1 MIHSVRLITSRKHR
15 NGPTRFIG
23 WADRSIGANP
33 LVTSENVIRKASLFS
48 DSNHAIAFWAGCVA
62 VTIGV
67 LLHIPM
73 FLMGRAVH
81 YKLAGMPMGTGMLIG
96 MGLIIAGTA
105 ATAYGLLPPRQ
116 AHGMHIDEIAPPEDA
131 PLTRAHWVQISIL
144 AVALI
149 IDVMKPATLG
159 FVVPGMRS
167 EYGLTKAGVA
177 VLPFFALM
185 GTTVGSFI
193 WGFLADIY
201 GRRATILLAS
211 VVFMGTS
218 ICGSMP
224 SFAWNIFMCFLMG
237 VGAGGMLPVAYALLA
252 EIMPTRHRGWCLV
265 LVGGIGAIGGYF
277 ATSSLSAWL
286 QPYFGWRIMWLINLP
301 LALILI
307 VVSPLLQESA
317 RFLQS
322 MGRVQEAR
330 ETLARFGISLDRS
343 PARIGSSRFVAPT
356 SSTKSRK
363 LLGLTVALTLTA
375 LCVGFVNFGVLLWLP
390 GSLMREGRSVGAA
403 SELIARS
410 SLIAAPTVVLVSWL
424 YSIWS
429 TKRTL
434 VLAVGVTT
442 LGLVAILLRD
452 VWDLPVLS
460 SPVLPVVLLM
470 VGTSGIISV
479 LLPYS
484 AESYPLRVRGRA
496 TGWVAGFSKGGG
508 LLAQGLGT
516 LALVPAL
523 GLAAGAVALPCL
535 LSIVLLS
542 TLGHETHGRDL
553 RELEEAV

>member
-1 MIHSVRLITSRKHR
+1 L
-15 NGPTRFIG
+15 P
-23 WADRSIGANP
+23 
-33 LVTSENVIRKASLFS
+33 RKASLFS
-48 DSNHAIAFWAGCVA
+48 DTAHAFAFWAGCVA
-62 VTIGV
+62 VTAGV

-73 FLMGRAVH
+73 FLMGRAVQ
-81 YKLAGMPMGTGMLIG
+81 YKLAGMPMDTGMLIG
-96 MGLIIAGTA
+96 MGLIIGGTA
-105 ATAYGLLPPRQ
+105 ATAYGLLPPPRVEG
-116 AHGMHIDEIAPPEDA
+116 ARIDEIAPPEDV
-131 PLTRAHWVQISIL
+131 PLTRAHWVQIIIL
-144 AVALI
+144 AAALI

-159 FVVPGMRS
+159 FVVPGMRD
-167 EYGLTKAGVA
+167 EYGLSAANVA
-177 VLPFFALM
+177 ELPFAALL

-193 WGFLADIY
+193 WGILADLY

-265 LVGGIGAIGGYF
+265 LVGGIGSVGGYF
-277 ATSSLSAWL
+277 ATSALSAWL

-307 VVSPLLQESA
+307 AVSPLLQESA

-322 MGRVQEAR
+322 MGRLQEAR
-330 ETLARFGISLDRS
+330 ETLARFGISVDQAPLRASSAQTFS
-343 PARIGSSRFVAPT
+343 PNPRGKT
-356 SSTKSRK
+356 RK
-363 LLGLTVALTLTA
+363 LLGLTFALTLTA

-390 GSLMREGRSVGAA
+390 GTLMHEGRSVGAA

-410 SLIAAPTVVLVSWL
+410 SLIAAPTVLLVSWL

-434 VLAVGVTT
+434 ILAVAVTT

-452 VWDLPVLS
+452 VKNLPILS
-460 SPVLPVVLLM
+460 DPILSVVLLM

-479 LLPYS
+479 LLPYA
-484 AESYPLRVRGRA
+484 AESYPIRVRGRA

-516 LALVPAL
+516 MALVPAL
-523 GLAAGAVALPCL
+523 GVAAGAVALPCVL
-535 LSIVLLS
+535 AMVLLFA
-542 TLGHETHGRDL
+542 LGHETHDRDL
-553 RELEEAV
+553 RELEELA

>member
-1 MIHSVRLITSRKHR
+1 LKRIDLDQEKNNLH
-15 NGPTRFIG
+15 
-23 WADRSIGANP
+23 
-33 LVTSENVIRKASLFS
+33 RKASLFP
-48 DSNHAIAFWAGCVA
+48 DSRHAFAFWAGCVA
-62 VTIGV
+62 VTVGV
-67 LLHIPM
+67 LLHVPM

-81 YKLAGMPMGTGMLIG
+81 YKLAGMPMDTGMLIG
-96 MGLIIAGTA
+96 MGLIVAGTA
-105 ATAYGLLPPRQ
+105 ATAYGLLPPRRTD
-116 AHGMHIDEIAPPEDA
+116 AHKFDEISPPEDA
-131 PLTRAHWVQISIL
+131 PLTRAHWVQIIIL
-144 AVALI
+144 AAALI

-159 FVVPGMRS
+159 FVVPGMGA
-167 EYGLTKAGVA
+167 EYGLGSASVA
-177 VLPFFALM
+177 VLPFAALL

-193 WGFLADIY
+193 WGVLADLY

-211 VVFMGTS
+211 VIFMGTS

-237 VGAGGMLPVAYALLA
+237 VGAGGLLPVAYALLA

-265 LVGGIGAIGGYF
+265 LVGGIGSVGGYF
-277 ATSSLSAWL
+277 ATSALSALL

-307 VVSPLLQESA
+307 AVSPLLQESA

-322 MGRVQEAR
+322 MGRLQEAR
-330 ETLARFGISLDRS
+330 ETLARFGISVQQIS
-343 PARIGSSRFVAPT
+343 AHA
-356 SSTKSRK
+356 SSTRPMASDSSAKFRK
-363 LLGLTVALTLTA
+363 LLGLTCALTLTA

-390 GSLMREGRSVGAA
+390 GSLMHEGRSVGAA

-434 VLAVGVTT
+434 VIAVGVTT

-452 VWDLPVLS
+452 LKDMPVLS
-460 SPVLPVVLLM
+460 SPIVAVVLLM

-479 LLPYS
+479 ILPYS

-496 TGWVAGFSKGGG
+496 TGWVAGFSKAGG

-523 GLAAGAVALPCL
+523 GITAGAVAVPCL
-535 LSIVLLS
+535 LAIVLLS

-553 RELEEAV
+553 RELEQVT

>member
-1 MIHSVRLITSRKHR
+1 M
-15 NGPTRFIG
+15 
-23 WADRSIGANP
+23 D
-33 LVTSENVIRKASLFS
+33 
-48 DSNHAIAFWAGCVA
+48 
-62 VTIGV
+62 
-67 LLHIPM
+67 
-73 FLMGRAVH
+73 
-81 YKLAGMPMGTGMLIG
+81 TGMLVG
-96 MGLIIAGTA
+96 MGLIIGGTC
-105 ATAYGLLPPRQ
+105 ATAYGLLPPRRTHDVQ
-116 AHGMHIDEIAPPEDA
+116 IDEIAPPEDA
-131 PLTRAHWVQISIL
+131 PLTRAHWVQIIIL
-144 AVALI
+144 ATALI

-159 FVVPGMRS
+159 FVVPGMGF
-167 EYGLTKAGVA
+167 EYGLRASAVA
-177 VLPFFALM
+177 VLPFVALL

-193 WGFLADIY
+193 WGVLADLY

-277 ATSSLSAWL
+277 ATSALSAWL
-286 QPYFGWRIMWLINLP
+286 QPFFGWRIMWLINLP

-307 VVSPLLQESA
+307 AVSPLLQESA

-322 MGRVQEAR
+322 MGRMQEAR
-330 ETLARFGISLDRS
+330 ETLARFGISMEQL
-343 PARIGSSRFVAPT
+343 PARASSYRPDATIPAVR
-356 SSTKSRK
+356 SRK
-363 LLGLTVALTLTA
+363 LLGLTFALTLTA

-434 VLAVGVTT
+434 VLTVGVTT
-442 LGLVAILLRD
+442 LGLIAILLRD
-452 VWDLPVLS
+452 LKNAPFLS

-523 GLAAGAVALPCL
+523 GVAAGAVAIPCL
-535 LSIVLLS
+535 LAIVLLS
-542 TLGHETHGRDL
+542 ALGYETHDRDL
-553 RELEEAV
+553 RDLEEVA

>member
-1 MIHSVRLITSRKHR
+1 VNFDALRKFCATLPGATVDIKWGADECHCVGGKMFAVFGIDRKKAGNVSFKCEPSRFLELTDIP
-15 NGPTRFIG
+15 G
-23 WADRSIGANP
+23 
-33 LVTSENVIRKASLFS
+33 VIPA
-48 DSNHAIAFWAGCVA
+48 
-62 VTIGV
+62 
-67 LLHIPM
+67 P
-73 FLMGRAVH
+73 
-81 YKLAGMPMGTGMLIG
+81 YLA
-96 MGLIIAGTA
+96 
-105 ATAYGLLPPRQ
+105 
-116 AHGMHIDEIAPPEDA
+116 
-131 PLTRAHWVQISIL
+131 RAHWVQIIIL
-144 AVALI
+144 ATALI

-159 FVVPGMRS
+159 FVVPGMGF
-167 EYGLTKAGVA
+167 EYGLRASAVA
-177 VLPFFALM
+177 VLPFVALL

-193 WGFLADIY
+193 WGVLADLY

-277 ATSSLSAWL
+277 ATSALSAWL
-286 QPYFGWRIMWLINLP
+286 QPFFGWRIMWLINLP

-307 VVSPLLQESA
+307 AVSPLLQESA

-322 MGRVQEAR
+322 MGRMQEAR
-330 ETLARFGISLDRS
+330 ETLARFGISMEQL
-343 PARIGSSRFVAPT
+343 PARASSYRPDATIPAVR
-356 SSTKSRK
+356 SRK
-363 LLGLTVALTLTA
+363 LLGLTFALTLTA

-434 VLAVGVTT
+434 VLTVGVTT
-442 LGLVAILLRD
+442 LGLIAILLRD
-452 VWDLPVLS
+452 LKNAPFLS

-523 GLAAGAVALPCL
+523 GVAAGAVAIPCL
-535 LSIVLLS
+535 LAIVLLS
-542 TLGHETHGRDL
+542 ALGYETHDRDL
-553 RELEEAV
+553 RDLEEVA

>member
-1 MIHSVRLITSRKHR
+1 VTRK
-15 NGPTRFIG
+15 G
-23 WADRSIGANP
+23 
-33 LVTSENVIRKASLFS
+33 SLFF
-48 DSNHAIAFWAGCVA
+48 DSRHALAFWAGCTA

-73 FLMGRAVH
+73 FLMGREVH

-96 MGLIIAGTA
+96 MGLIIGGTG
-105 ATAYGLLPPRQ
+105 ATAYGLLPPRRTARMQ
-116 AHGMHIDEIAPPEDA
+116 VEEIAPPEDA
-131 PLTRAHWVQISIL
+131 PLTRAHWVQIIIL

-159 FVVPGMRS
+159 FVVPGMRY
-167 EYGLTKAGVA
+167 EYALSTSSVA
-177 VLPFFALM
+177 VLPFVALL
-185 GTTVGSFI
+185 GTTVGSFL
-193 WGFLADIY
+193 WGILADLY

-218 ICGSMP
+218 ICGTMP

-237 VGAGGMLPVAYALLA
+237 IGAGGMLPVAYALLA

-265 LVGGIGAIGGYF
+265 LVGGIGSIGGYF
-277 ATSSLSAWL
+277 ATSALSAWL

-307 VVSPLLQESA
+307 VVSPMLQESA

-322 MGRVQEAR
+322 MGRLQEAR
-330 ETLARFGISLDRS
+330 DTLARFGIFVEESTRRLSSVRS
-343 PARIGSSRFVAPT
+343 EVSNSPVKGSN
-356 SSTKSRK
+356 
-363 LLGLTVALTLTA
+363 LLGLTFALTLTA

-390 GSLMREGRSVGAA
+390 GSLMREGRSVGSA

-434 VLAVGVTT
+434 VSTVGVTT
-442 LGLVAILLRD
+442 LGLIAILLRD
-452 VWDLPVLS
+452 LREIPILS
-460 SPVLPVVLLM
+460 SPVFAVVLLL

-523 GLAAGAVALPCL
+523 GVTAGVVALPCL
-535 LSIVLLS
+535 LSILLLAS
-542 TLGHETHGRDL
+542 LGHETHARDL
-553 RELEEAV
+553 RELEELTR

>member
-1 MIHSVRLITSRKHR
+1 
-15 NGPTRFIG
+15 
-23 WADRSIGANP
+23 
-33 LVTSENVIRKASLFS
+33 
-48 DSNHAIAFWAGCVA
+48 
-62 VTIGV
+62 
-67 LLHIPM
+67 
-73 FLMGRAVH
+73 
-81 YKLAGMPMGTGMLIG
+81 MGTGMLIG
-96 MGLIIAGTA
+96 MGLIIGGTA
-105 ATAYGLLPPRQ
+105 ATAYGLLPPRRVKNPQ
-116 AHGMHIDEIAPPEDA
+116 ADKIAPPEDA
-131 PLTRAHWVQISIL
+131 PLMRAHWVQIIIL

-167 EYGLTKAGVA
+167 EYGLSTSGVA
-177 VLPFFALM
+177 VLPFVALL

-193 WGFLADIY
+193 WGILADMY

-211 VVFMGTS
+211 VVFLGTS

-224 SFAWNIFMCFLMG
+224 SFAWNVLMCFLMG

-265 LVGGIGAIGGYF
+265 LVGGIGSIGGYF
-277 ATSSLSAWL
+277 ATSALSAWL

-307 VVSPLLQESA
+307 GVSPLLQESA

-330 ETLARFGISLDRS
+330 DTLARFGISLDQAA
-343 PARIGSSRFVAPT
+343 ARTDTSRAAPS
-356 SSTKSRK
+356 SSTMRGRK
-363 LLGLTVALTLTA
+363 LLGLTFALTLTA

-390 GSLMREGRSVGAA
+390 GSLMREGRTVGAA

-452 VWDLPVLS
+452 LKDVPILS

-470 VGTSGIISV
+470 IGTSGIISV

-484 AESYPLRVRGRA
+484 AESYPLKVRGRA
-496 TGWVAGFSKGGG
+496 TGWVAGFSKAGG

-516 LALVPAL
+516 VALVPAL
-523 GLAAGAVALPCL
+523 GVTAGGVAIPCL
-535 LSIVLLS
+535 LSIVLLV
-542 TLGHETHGRDL
+542 TLGHETHDRDL
-553 RELEEAV
+553 RELEEVG

>member
-1 MIHSVRLITSRKHR
+1 LR
-15 NGPTRFIG
+15 
-23 WADRSIGANP
+23 
-33 LVTSENVIRKASLFS
+33 RKASLFS
-48 DSNHAIAFWAGCVA
+48 DPGHAFAFWAGCVA

-73 FLMGRAVH
+73 FLMGRAAH
-81 YKLAGMPMGTGMLIG
+81 YRLAGMPMDMGMLIG
-96 MGLIIAGTA
+96 MGLIIAGTG
-105 ATAYGLLPPRQ
+105 ATAYGLLPPRR
-116 AHGMHIDEIAPPEDA
+116 ADGVEFEEIAPPEDA
-131 PLTRAHWVQISIL
+131 HLTRAHWVQVIIL
-144 AVALI
+144 AGALI

-159 FVVPGMRS
+159 FVVPGMRD
-167 EYGLTKAGVA
+167 EYGLTFAGVA
-177 VLPFFALM
+177 VLPFSALL
-185 GTTVGSFI
+185 GTTVGSFL
-193 WGFLADIY
+193 WGVLADLY

-211 VVFMGTS
+211 VIFMGTS

-265 LVGGIGAIGGYF
+265 LVGGIGSVGGYF
-277 ATSSLSAWL
+277 ATSALSAFL

-322 MGRVQEAR
+322 MGRLQEAR
-330 ETLARFGISLDRS
+330 ETLARFGISVDRRAANVPS
-343 PARIGSSRFVAPT
+343 TRLVTSNSSIKV
-356 SSTKSRK
+356 RK
-363 LLGLTVALTLTA
+363 LLGLTCALTLTA

-390 GSLMREGRSVGAA
+390 GSLVHEGRSMGAA
-403 SELIARS
+403 SELIAQS
-410 SLIAAPTVVLVSWL
+410 SLIAAPTIVLVSWL

-442 LGLVAILLRD
+442 LGLITILLRD
-452 VWDLPVLS
+452 LRGLPILS
-460 SPVLPVVLLM
+460 SPVLPVVLLI

-496 TGWVAGFSKGGG
+496 TGLVAGFSKGGG
-508 LLAQGLGT
+508 LLAQGLGS

-523 GLAAGAVALPCL
+523 GAAAGAVALPCL
-535 LSIVLLS
+535 LAIVLLA

-553 RELEEAV
+553 RELEEVT